1 MTEPI
6 GTPANNVL
14 TDAPLKPGEYEVV
27 SIAPKVA
34 PPVPKGLTPRV
45 LIVSDLP
52 GCTSGLGGQAQLVV
66 EAALAAGFDVACI
79 AFNAGERSDLLP
91 PRQGRTPGGVRM
103 YITPPLPGAA
113 QFNWIML
120 AEQPSLVVCLAD
132 VWQFTFL
139 AQVVPESYWSRL
151 IMGYYADCE
160 HFPKNDLRV
169 LSGVGAVVAMS
180 KFAEGICAPVRE
192 AGGRLEM
199 IPNAVKPELLL
210 PDAPGVIEE
219 IRTRT
224 QTVGKFVAL
233 HVGRN
238 QLRKNQPHLI
248 EGWAKFV
255 RSLSPEDRSRVR
267 LYLHTDEQSAPLMA
281 HAEPQLAAY
290 HVLQVGY
297 DLPALIAK
305 FYGDVSDTIRFSD
318 RGVRNADLRH
328 IYRFSDVCVNV
339 AQGEGFGLIN
349 VEAPACG
356 RAIIAADNTT
366 TRELV
371 GGEDAVTRRDG
382 DVVELGHNDGLSPVP
397 YGYRVRCDTYMIQP
411 DILEKRWFPDT
422 DGLAEAFGDAFDWWN
437 ATATGTGIRWLNHPK
452 AEARRRAW
460 VLARYGWEPV
470 LARWSALLRDVHA
483 KNEAA

>member
-1 MTEPI
+1 MEQDVTEEKNV
-6 GTPANNVL
+6 PA
-14 TDAPLKPGEYEVV
+14 DAPLNPGEYEVV
-27 SIAPKVA
+27 SIAPPVA
-34 PPVPKGLTPRV
+34 PPVPRGLTPRV
-45 LIVSDLP
+45 LVVSDLP

-79 AFNAGERSDLLP
+79 AFNAGERSDILP

-103 YITPPLPGAA
+103 YICPPLPGAA

-160 HFPKNDLRV
+160 HFPKNDLSV
-169 LSGVGAVVAMS
+169 LAGVGAVVAMS
-180 KFAEGICAPVRE
+180 KFAEGVCAPVRE
-192 AGGRLEM
+192 VGGRLEM

-210 PDAPGVIEE
+210 PDSPGVIEE

-224 QTVGKFVAL
+224 GTVGKFVAL

-255 RSLSPEDRSRVR
+255 RELSPKDRSRVR

-305 FYGDVSDTIRFSD
+305 FYADVSDTIRFSD

-371 GGEDAVTRRDG
+371 GGEDARMLTFGSTYEGSLSADG
-382 DVVELGHNDGLSPVP
+382 PNAP
-397 YGYRVRCDTYMIQP
+397 YGWRVPCDAYMIQP
-411 DILEKRWFPDT
+411 DILEKRWFPNT
-422 DGLAEAFGDAFDWWN
+422 DAMSDAFGDAWN
-437 ATATGTGIRWLNHPK
+437 EWQNGRLNSPT

-470 LARWSALLRDVHA
+470 RDLWVALLRDVHA
-483 KNEAA
+483 KNGAAK